1 MTIQHD
7 HAPTDWA
14 VSVFGL
20 AVSAW
25 QWATDGM
32 SPLSI
37 AVALGSL
44 VLVGLRIRES
54 IERSRLMQVFGQT
67 NKGVIKRLVD
77 ALQTKPGD
85 LKD

>member
-1 MTIQHD
+1 MTHD
-7 HAPTDWA
+7 HPPTDWA
-14 VSVFGL
+14 VSLTGL

-37 AVALGSL
+37 AVAVGSL
-44 VLVGLRIRES
+44 LLVILRIRES
-54 IERSRLMQVFGQT
+54 IERRRLMQHFGAA
-67 NKGVIKRLVD
+67 NRSVLSRIAD
-77 ALQTKPGD
+77 ALSTRPGD